1 MTEKAISVGLGEL
14 YISKDP
20 DKVLVCYGLGSCVG
34 VSFFDPILKLGA
46 LAHVVLPSSSMAR
59 VQGSLAKFA
68 DTCIPTMLQEIIK
81 MGANKSRLIVK
92 IAGGAQVLKLPGQAN
107 RLDIGGR
114 NIIAVE
120 EALVVEK
127 LTIANKDVG
136 GNYGRTMQFYV
147 GTGMITIRKVGQD
160 NKEL

>member
-14 YISKDP
+14 HISKDP
-20 DKVLVCYGLGSCVG
+20 EKVLVCYGLGSCVG
-34 VSFFDPILKLGA
+34 VSFYDPLLKLGA

-59 VQGSLAKFA
+59 VQDSLAKFA
-68 DTCIPTMLQEIIK
+68 DTCIPTMLQEITK

-114 NIIAVE
+114 NISAVE
-120 EALVVEK
+120 EALAAEK
-127 LTIANKDVG
+127 LVVGNKDVG
-136 GNYGRTMQFYV
+136 GNYGRTMQLYI
-147 GTGMITIRKVGQD
+147 GTGIVTIRTVGQGE
-160 NKEL
+160 KEL